1 MVDKCPVQSQN
12 EYKGN
17 QQLLVTLEENNKERY
32 GLKTR
37 ICLQSVD
44 ELNKFEEDLTLMI
57 KNIDFRYVNNKFQKK
72 LRHNTTE
79 IRSSNKVI
87 VPADKTRN
95 LQKIEKEDY
104 NKFLS
109 ENITKAYKKPN
120 RNKVNKL
127 NFDAKKIADKLSISD
142 IIDRLQKNKAY
153 ITAKDHKENFQNSPT
168 FRLINP
174 TKTNIGKISK
184 TILNKIIKK
193 LMSSIQVKQWKNSSA
208 VIKRFKSIQSK
219 NNYSLIVFNIENV
232 LSIYFLNFVQ
242 QYHPIC
248 ERNL

>member
-1 MVDKCPVQSQN
+1 
-12 EYKGN
+12 
-17 QQLLVTLEENNKERY
+17 
-32 GLKTR
+32 
-37 ICLQSVD
+37 
-44 ELNKFEEDLTLMI
+44 MI

-109 ENITKAYKKPN
+109 KNITKAYKKPN

-208 VIKRFKSIQSK
+208 VIKRFKSMQSK
-219 NNYSLIVFNIENV
+219 NNCSLIVFDIENV